1 MCVQLSD
8 IFQVEQLPRAD
19 CNKMSIH
26 LSTFVLC
33 FLLPR
38 QICQWYNSLIL
49 FPYRTLS
56 PQCILFIAIIFKK
69 KKKQPLFHII
79 VINNVLVSGEQQS
92 YSVTHIYF
100 FKFFPI

>member
-1 MCVQLSD
+1 MCMCVQFSD

-19 CNKMSIH
+19 CNKMNIH

-33 FLLPR
+33 FLHPK

-56 PQCILFIAIIFKK
+56 PQCILFIAIIFLKK
-69 KKKQPLFHII
+69 KKTTFI
-79 VINNVLVSGEQQS
+79 S
-92 YSVTHIYF
+92 YYSY
-100 FKFFPI
+100 